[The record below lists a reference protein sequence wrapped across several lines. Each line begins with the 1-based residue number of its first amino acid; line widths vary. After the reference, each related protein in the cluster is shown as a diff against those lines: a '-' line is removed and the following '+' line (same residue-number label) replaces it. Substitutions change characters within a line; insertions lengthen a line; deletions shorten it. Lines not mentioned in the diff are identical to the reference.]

1 MPLNHTRIQAARS
14 VIQTTLGVLI
24 FGDILTLSVGIF
36 AGLMS
41 SSLAEHL
48 IIFEAIVW
56 QAWLL

>member
-36 AGLMS
+36 AVSCPL
-41 SSLAEHL
+41 
-48 IIFEAIVW
+48 V
-56 QAWLL
+56 LLNT